1 MKAKLTPMS
10 VKCKSILDLFFVPVR
25 LKLFLQFSVASKSSR
40 ILLKRKYTKVEEVQ
54 FVMLLL
60 NMVDF

>member
-25 LKLFLQFSVASKSSR
+25 FKLFFQFPVASKSSR
-40 ILLKRKYTKVEEVQ
+40 ILLKRKYIKVEEVQ